1 MPKTK
6 YEIFQILSDI
16 ANTFQIEILYK
27 SEDVYLVEKEKLTP
41 KKDQASDQASQN
53 PEILLL
59 EGYIRKKMKMVVPRL
74 LERGHELGRRGLV
87 LSREEIKNTIE
98 KVSKEVWTLKNL
110 KDLYL
115 KEKSNEST

>member
-6 YEIFQILSDI
+6 YEIFQILSEI
-16 ANTFQIEILYK
+16 ANSFQIEILYK
-27 SEDVYLVEKEKLTP
+27 SEGGCLVEKTNFTS
-41 KKDQASDQASQN
+41 KKDQASDQALQN

-59 EGYIRKKMKMVVPRL
+59 EGYIRKKMKVIVPRL